1 VSSSKEKGG
10 DRKRGDV
17 KIGDAELREFL
28 KAQRWFGDKGR
39 ELKRVQVTDT
49 IPVQWPETDKKFAV
63 ARVAVTTDAGTTHY
77 QLFLSDG
84 VSGAGVPL
92 QDALLDDDFR
102 HGLAHA
108 FARGET
114 FAAGRARWIVQSES
128 DRPLVVPASE
138 EIRLASAE
146 QSNSSLIIGNEAIV
160 KLFRKLQRGVHP
172 DVEVTRFLTVERRF
186 LHTPV
191 LLGTIHFA
199 DDEGVAVA
207 GMLMELVPG
216 AMDAWRY
223 ALDCSRGYFE
233 APAGEDLPIPFE
245 DESRALGKVTRA
257 MHEALASGD
266 PGSDFERASAEDGDV
281 ARWAAGARR
290 TIASACD
297 AAQRALD
304 GRRLPGDRIAD
315 AQAIV
320 DRRRAYLTRAE
331 QLAADVNDDA
341 GSNTRTHGDYHLG
354 QVLRSSAHQFLV
366 IDFEG
371 EPMRSLEERRER
383 NSPLRDVAGMMRSL
397 AYVAAVG
404 SGLADLSAGDWRSR
418 PIRES
423 RARRWEECARSSF
436 FQGYFGG
443 DAATRDLLPRS
454 PNNAGRLIALFEA
467 EKAFYELQYEL
478 DHRPG
483 WAWIPMRGIA
493 QLLA

>member
-1 VSSSKEKGG
+1 MKGG
-10 DRKRGDV
+10 EWGTGNREL
-17 KIGDAELREFL
+17 AEYITG
-28 KAQRWFGDKGR
+28 QRWFGDKGR
-39 ELKRVQVTDT
+39 ELKRVEVTDT
-49 IPVQWPETDKKFAV
+49 IPVQWPGTDRKFAV

-84 VSGAGVPL
+84 VGGAGVPL

-108 FARGET
+108 FASGET
-114 FAAGRARWIVQSES
+114 FAAGRARWIIQSES

-138 EIRLASAE
+138 EIRLSSAE

-191 LLGTIHFA
+191 LLGTIHFV

-207 GMLMELVPG
+207 GMLQELVPD

-223 ALDCSRGYFE
+223 ALDCSRGFFE
-233 APAGEDLPIPFE
+233 ASAGEDPPIPFE
-245 DESRALGKVTRA
+245 DESRALGNVTRA

-266 PGSDFERASAEDGDV
+266 PGGDFERTTAEDDDV

-290 TIASACD
+290 TIESACE

-304 GRRLPGDRIAD
+304 GGRLPDDRVAD

-320 DRRRAYLTRAE
+320 HRRHGYLTRVE
-331 QLAADVNDDA
+331 QLAADVAGDP

-371 EPMRSLEERRER
+371 EPMRPLEERRAR

-397 AYVAAVG
+397 AYVGAVG
-404 SGLADLSAGDWRSR
+404 SGLAELSAGDWRSR

-436 FQGYFGG
+436 LQGYFGG
-443 DAATRDLLPRS
+443 DAATHDLLPRS

-467 EKAFYELQYEL
+467 EKTFYELQYEL
-478 DHRPG
+478 DHRPE